1 MSHKQ
6 FALIFAIWF
15 LVVSLLF
22 CTPAR
27 SEPGIVQVNQPL
39 MCDSSIKDLAAVVV
53 RAEQLKKML
62 DGTTNEHARLVLGT
76 EIRAVLILGKKLSM
90 WRVENCRDA

>member
-1 MSHKQ
+1 MTTKQ
-6 FALIFAIWF
+6 FTLIVAIWF
-15 LVVSLLF
+15 CVVSLIF

-39 MCDSSIKDLAAVVV
+39 MCDSSIKDLAAVVI
-53 RAEQLKKML
+53 RAEQLKEML

-76 EIRAVLILGKKLSM
+76 EMRAVLILGKKISM